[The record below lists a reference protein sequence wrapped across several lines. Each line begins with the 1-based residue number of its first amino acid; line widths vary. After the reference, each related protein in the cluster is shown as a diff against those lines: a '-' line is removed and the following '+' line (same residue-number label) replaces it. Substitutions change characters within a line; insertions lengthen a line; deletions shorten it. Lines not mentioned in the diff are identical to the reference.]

1 MANSDF
7 DARARTWDQDAAKL
21 ERAAR
26 VAEEIRRLLPLR
38 GTDAVLDYGCGTGL
52 LGFALLPHVG
62 HVTMADT
69 SREMLNVVVEKIAA
83 TGTPHVV
90 TAHLAPGATALPG
103 GPYDLACTLMTLHHV
118 PDTDGI
124 LARFHAALRPGGH
137 LCVADLDAEDGSFHG
152 EGFDGHTGFDRAD
165 FGRRLAQA
173 GFADVR
179 FTTAFEVV
187 KGEGPHKRRYPVFL
201 AVALRR

>member
-1 MANSDF
+1 MSDF

-26 VAEEIRRLLPLR
+26 VADELRRKVPLR
-38 GTDAVLDYGCGTGL
+38 KEDSVLDYGCGTGL

-69 SREMLNVVVEKIAA
+69 SREMLAVVVEKIAA
-83 TGTPHVV
+83 AGLPHVV

-118 PDTDGI
+118 PDTDAL
-124 LARFHAALRPGGH
+124 LAQFHAALRPGGY
-137 LCVADLDAEDGSFHG
+137 LGVADLDAEDGSFHG
-152 EGFDGHTGFDRAD
+152 EGFDGHRGFDRAD
-165 FGRRLAQA
+165 LGRRLEQA
-173 GFADVR
+173 GFTAIT

-187 KGEGPHKRRYPVFL
+187 KGEGLHQRRYPVFL
-201 AVALRR
+201 AVARRG

>member
-1 MANSDF
+1 MSDF

-26 VAEEIRRLLPLR
+26 VAEEIRDLVPLR
-38 GTDAVLDYGCGTGL
+38 KTDSVLDYGCGTGL

-69 SREMLNVVVEKIAA
+69 SREMLSVVVEKIAA

-90 TAHLAPGATALPG
+90 TAHLAPDATALPG

-118 PDTDGI
+118 PDTDGV
-124 LARFHAALRPGGH
+124 LAQFHAALRPGGY

-152 EGFDGHTGFDRAD
+152 EGFDGHNGFDRTD
-165 FGRRLAQA
+165 FGRRMERA
-173 GFADVR
+173 GFGDVR
-179 FTTAFEVV
+179 FSTAFEVV
-187 KGEGPHKRRYPVFL
+187 KGEAARKRRYPVFL
-201 AVALRR
+201 AVARRA

>member
-1 MANSDF
+1 MSDF

-26 VAEEIRRLLPLR
+26 VAEAIRDHVALR
-38 GTDAVLDYGCGTGL
+38 RTDSVLDYGCGTGL

-69 SREMLNVVVEKIAA
+69 SREMLSVVAEKVAA
-83 TGTPHVV
+83 GNTPNVV
-90 TAHLAPGATALPG
+90 TAHLAPDATRLPG

-118 PDTDGI
+118 PDTDAI
-124 LARFHAALRPGGH
+124 LAQFHAAIRPGGH

-152 EGFDGHTGFDRAD
+152 EGFDGHDGFDRAD
-165 FGRRLAQA
+165 LGRRLQRA
-173 GFADVR
+173 GFSDVR
-179 FTTAFEVV
+179 FATAFQVV
-187 KGEGPHKRRYPVFL
+187 KGAGVHARKYPVFL
-201 AVALRR
+201 AVARRD